1 MAFKMIHGR
10 SEKYGENLGANLSEA
25 WKMAQEAI
33 QLTQSKQKQYYA
45 DGTRSVPVQAIS
57 KKW

>member
-1 MAFKMIHGR
+1 MVDLK
-10 SEKYGENLGANLSEA
+10 KYGENLVANLSEA